1 MVGSQRPHPVYV
13 VHRVS
18 AAALGLGLWVFAAL
32 GFARSVPF
40 LSTQGQLVLGL
51 SSDGALSTISLVA
64 GGVLIAG
71 AVWGGPVA
79 STISVSMGVLFLLSG
94 LVHLGVLN
102 TRWNVFAFRLSNV
115 WFSLIVGFILLVLGF
130 YGRATGGLPT
140 DNPYR
145 RAREQRRA
153 GKRTSLGGQAGE
165 SEESTEELADKVKLL
180 HAEMAMGEGDATP
193 EQVALV
199 KQDQAKRRA
208 RTRAKAYRNWK
219 QQTRPGEG

>member
-1 MVGSQRPHPVYV
+1 MSGSQRPHPVYV

-32 GFARSVPF
+32 GFARDLPF
-40 LSTQGQLVLGL
+40 LSTQGQQILGL
-51 SSDGALSTISLVA
+51 SSDGALSAISVVA
-64 GGVLIAG
+64 GAVLIVG

-94 LVHLGVLN
+94 LVHLAVLN
-102 TRWNVFAFRLSNV
+102 TRWNVFDFRLPNV
-115 WFSLIVGFILLVLGF
+115 CFSLVVGLALLILGF
-130 YGRATGGLPT
+130 YGRATGGLPA

-145 RAREQRRA
+145 TARERRRA
-153 GKRTSLGGQAGE
+153 EHRRRALEQP
-165 SEESTEELADKVKLL
+165 EEKPRETLAEEVRLL
-180 HAEMAMGEGDATP
+180 HAEMAMGEGHATP

-208 RTRAKAYRNWK
+208 RTRAGAYRNWRR
-219 QQTRPGEG
+219 QAQPGA